1 MRVSAE
7 KWFLAGAMMGAMGM
21 GLGMNMDKMN
31 MKSMKRARRNAAN
44 MAIKMSREAGNI
56 ISDMGESFAD
66 RLR

>member
-7 KWFLAGAMMGAMGM
+7 KWFLAGEMMGAMGM

-44 MAIKMSREAGNI
+44 MAIKMSREAGNM